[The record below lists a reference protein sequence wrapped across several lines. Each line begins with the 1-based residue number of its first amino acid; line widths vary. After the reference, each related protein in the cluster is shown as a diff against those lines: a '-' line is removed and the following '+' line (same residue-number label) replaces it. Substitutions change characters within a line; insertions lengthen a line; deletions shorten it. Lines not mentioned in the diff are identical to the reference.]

1 MFGFVADVLYICSMK
16 QVVRHRRLNAFYKSK
31 VLNALIVVVTVC
43 IMIAAYS
50 QTLFLPVICG
60 SLAMLFF
67 VGYSLWLWIKKP
79 KTIVINQWLSSVCSC
94 FVCYYLITTLFD
106 GLNGWWYMIPIV
118 LSVIV
123 LMTTFLNYKD
133 EKYDIIENS
142 AHKS

>member
-1 MFGFVADVLYICSMK
+1 
-16 QVVRHRRLNAFYKSK
+16 
-31 VLNALIVVVTVC
+31 
-43 IMIAAYS
+43 MIAAYS

-79 KTIVINQWLSSVCSC
+79 KTIVINPWLSSVCSC

-106 GLNGWWYMIPIV
+106 GLSRWWYMIPIV

-123 LMTTFLNYKD
+123 LTTTFLNYKD